1 MVCPFI
7 ELKRFWQD
15 VRVVQCVNG
24 FAGACQN
31 CSFMLKPTRL
41 SQGQISTGMQT
52 IIDMSP
58 LSKEV
63 LYLLFSLMIMS
74 LPICN
79 GSRFN

>member
-15 VRVVQCVNG
+15 VRVVQCVN
-24 FAGACQN
+24 
-31 CSFMLKPTRL
+31 CSFILKPTRL